1 MDNNNLPI
9 LEMRNI
15 SKSFGPVC
23 VLNDVNLVLNRGE
36 VLGLIGENGAGKST
50 LIKILCGIYQK
61 DQGQIFWKG
70 NPVNIQTAEQAQ
82 RLGISTIYQELSLM
96 PDMNAVENIFINREI
111 IGGHKTL
118 FSPIHYK
125 EMKKKAQKILWND
138 LHVEIDVEK
147 PLRNLTLAQKQMI
160 EISRTVYADAQ
171 VIIMDEPTAAL
182 EDAERKQLFNVIRN
196 LKEKGRSVIFISHH
210 LDEIIEIC
218 DRIDVLRDGKKVADG
233 LIEDFSVERI
243 IEEMIGKTLQQ
254 QYPKV
259 SVDIG
264 GELLRV
270 DGLEKKGCFEGV
282 SFTLHEGEILG
293 IVGLEGCG
301 KNEVIRSLFGITA
314 YDQGEVFLRG
324 EKVELKKIKT
334 SMKHKIAFVPAERK
348 IDGLFLKQDIAWNT
362 TISSLYKII
371 HAGTII
377 TKREVSYTE
386 QFMDQM
392 QTKAK
397 GYNQNISLL
406 SGGNQQ
412 KVMLSRW
419 IMTEADIF
427 LLEDPTRGIDVNAK
441 TIVYSTISRCVMDKK
456 GVIIVSSSEEEV
468 IGICDRIIVMRAG
481 KITACLNAAETNTA
495 EIKKYSVKENANER
509 EKYTYE
515 KA

>member
-1 MDNNNLPI
+1 M
-9 LEMRNI
+9 
-15 SKSFGPVC
+15 
-23 VLNDVNLVLNRGE
+23 
-36 VLGLIGENGAGKST
+36 
-50 LIKILCGIYQK
+50 
-61 DQGQIFWKG
+61 
-70 NPVNIQTAEQAQ
+70 
-82 RLGISTIYQELSLM
+82 
-96 PDMNAVENIFINREI
+96 
-111 IGGHKTL
+111 
-118 FSPIHYK
+118 
-125 EMKKKAQKILWND
+125 
-138 LHVEIDVEK
+138 
-147 PLRNLTLAQKQMI
+147 
-160 EISRTVYADAQ
+160 
-171 VIIMDEPTAAL
+171 
-182 EDAERKQLFNVIRN
+182 
-196 LKEKGRSVIFISHH
+196 KEKGRSVIFISHH

-334 SMKHKIAFVPAERK
+334 SMEHKIAFVPAERK

-371 HAGTII
+371 RAGTII

-441 TIVYSTISRCVMDKK
+441 TIVYSTINRCVMDKK

-495 EIKKYSVKENANER
+495 EMKKYSVKENANER